1 MARRRSASRTG
12 FVEGLSAS
20 ERSRIGIESNELAM
34 VLRGE
39 VWRPRSGECG
49 ECLKFLMA

>member
-1 MARRRSASRTG
+1 MAWRRSASRAG
-12 FVEGLSAS
+12 FVEGSSAR

-39 VWRPRSGECG
+39 VERPRSGECG
-49 ECLKFLMA
+49 ECLKVLMA